1 MAPVSRHFDEPSGA
15 QNVDAVA
22 SALAQRGFRQVGCA
36 VGDRAVLDEAGYRGD
51 EPSQRALRKVGTEAS
66 TWFAR
71 VVSHAASAGPTCN
84 DAAVANDMALAGL
97 GVAISSLSLS
107 LPLLANGC
115 RKSPSHS
122 ASLTDKSGVGRLRGP
137 TQQPR
142 AERWRA
148 AMKFLDLFSSGTRRR
163 LTALMSAQACI
174 EFDGSGRILEAND
187 AFLRVM
193 GYAIDEIRGQHHSM
207 FVEPA
212 YAASAAYR
220 EFWRRLAEGEVQTS
234 EFLRLTK
241 SGQPVWLQASY
252 SPVKDRFGRV
262 RRIIKTAQDTTARK
276 LRDAEFEAQIAAIE
290 KSQAVIRFDMDGTIQ
305 WANENF
311 LGALGYRLDEVV
323 GRHHSLFVH
332 ADDARSPAYRQFWDN
347 LREGHFNSA
356 EFRRRHKSGRD
367 VWIQASYNPILDL
380 TGRPRGVVKFAT
392 DITDIV
398 LQREVN
404 ELLSLV
410 ADGTDN
416 SVVICGIDGRCE
428 YVNPGFTKLTGFTL
442 AEVKGKKPGAL
453 LQGPHTDPATVA
465 RVRASLAARQ
475 PFYEQI
481 LNYTKTGVPYWI
493 SLSINPIFGP
503 RGDLVRFI
511 SVQANITESKM
522 RAVEDATRLEA
533 IRASTATADWS
544 AQGELVQVS
553 PTLLALLGH
562 DGLETARQTLG
573 AAYGEAMKGDD
584 GARLL
589 RGEGVSREVKLT
601 SAAGEPVWLRCT
613 FNSIFDVDGSF
624 SKLTMY
630 ATDATHERATLD
642 RIRAVV
648 GTINGLAM
656 QTNLLSLNA
665 AIEAARAGEGG
676 RGFAVVAAE
685 VRNLARR
692 SAESAAEI
700 ATMLQD

>member
-1 MAPVSRHFDEPSGA
+1 MRF
-15 QNVDAVA
+15 
-22 SALAQRGFRQVGCA
+22 F
-36 VGDRAVLDEAGYRGD
+36 
-51 EPSQRALRKVGTEAS
+51 
-66 TWFAR
+66 
-71 VVSHAASAGPTCN
+71 
-84 DAAVANDMALAGL
+84 
-97 GVAISSLSLS
+97 
-107 LPLLANGC
+107 
-115 RKSPSHS
+115 
-122 ASLTDKSGVGRLRGP
+122 
-137 TQQPR
+137 
-142 AERWRA
+142 
-148 AMKFLDLFSSGTRRR
+148 DLFTSSSRRR
-163 LTALMSAQACI
+163 LTALTNAQACI
-174 EFDGSGRILEAND
+174 EFDERGRILDAND
-187 AFLRVM
+187 AFLVVM
-193 GYAIDEIRGQHHSM
+193 GYSIDEVRGKHHRM
-207 FVEPA
+207 FVDSA
-212 YAASAAYR
+212 YAASAAYQD
-220 EFWRRLAEGEVQTS
+220 FWRNLAAGKVQTA

-241 SGQPVWLQASY
+241 SGQAVWLQASY
-252 SPVKDRFGRV
+252 SPVRDRFGRV

-305 WANENF
+305 WANDNF
-311 LGALGYRLDEVV
+311 LGALGYQLDEVV

-332 ADDARSPAYRQFWDN
+332 PDDARSASYRQFWED
-347 LREGHFNSA
+347 LRAGEFNSA

-392 DITDIV
+392 DITAIV

-416 SVVICGIDGRCE
+416 SVVICGRDGRCE
-428 YVNPGFTKLTGFTL
+428 YVNPGFTKLTGYTS
-442 AEVKGKKPGAL
+442 AEVMGKKPGAL

-465 RVRASLAARQ
+465 RVRASLAAGQ

-503 RGDLVRFI
+503 RGDLMRFI

-544 AQGELVQVS
+544 AQAYLAQVS
-553 PTLLALLGH
+553 PTLLAILGQPTV
-562 DGLETARQTLG
+562 ESARAVLG
-573 AAYGEAMKGDD
+573 TAYGEVMRGDE
-584 GARLL
+584 ASRLL

-601 SAAGEPVWLRCT
+601 SAAGGSIWLRCT

-700 ATMLQD
+700 ATMLQE